1 MSAHLLSSPNPEGYC
16 GRSVAEA
23 RSLGC
28 LFDPTSFSWLKSEC
42 FDEALTMEFLDAEDW
57 HWYFDMEK
65 QHEANRAS
73 VLAGDH
79 ELLFVDPIYHLQ
91 HCTYMW
97 RKLHRAVL
105 NGSVVDGYIGS
116 YKHTVHCGSL
126 LVNKGGLKGSS
137 SGRATVLITAKYPAC
152 SRDKDGMR
160 AGWYRTVNR
169 SMVRDILGVEK
180 DMDQS
185 QTGTLL

>member
-1 MSAHLLSSPNPEGYC
+1 
-16 GRSVAEA
+16 
-23 RSLGC
+23 
-28 LFDPTSFSWLKSEC
+28 
-42 FDEALTMEFLDAEDW
+42 MEFLDAEDW

-65 QHEANRAS
+65 RHEANRTA
-73 VLAGDH
+73 VLAGDY
-79 ELLFVDPIYHLQ
+79 ELLFVDPLYHLQ

-105 NGSVVDGYIGS
+105 NGNVVDGYIGS
-116 YKHTVHCGSL
+116 YEHTVHCGSL
-126 LVNKGGLKGSS
+126 LLDERGAEGPF

-169 SMVRDILGVEK
+169 SMVQDILEVQGYRDE
-180 DMDQS
+180 S